1 MTSLAASFMC
11 SIVATTTAGA
21 AIGKTVGEKINK
33 KVGSAIGLCAGVIG
47 GALGGTAVKT
57 IGNLLHE
64 DDAIITARLFNAV
77 LLNQFIDYMLTPEEQ
92 DQVIAILDNDEKKLR
107 ELQQSLLKSAH
118 QEQDVI
124 DYLAPNIREII
135 KKRHIIGGNDEI
147 EMGRSISEIVLEGG
161 LTYGV

>member
-1 MTSLAASFMC
+1 M
-11 SIVATTTAGA
+11 
-21 AIGKTVGEKINK
+21 
-33 KVGSAIGLCAGVIG
+33 
-47 GALGGTAVKT
+47 
-57 IGNLLHE
+57 
-64 DDAIITARLFNAV
+64 
-77 LLNQFIDYMLTPEEQ
+77 
-92 DQVIAILDNDEKKLR
+92 DNDEKKLR